1 MSAMNVLL
9 ENLHSPLAR
18 LLLQFIVIILAT
30 RAVGSLFA
38 RFGQPPVIGEIT
50 AGILLG
56 PSLFG
61 WLWPGAS
68 DFIFPK
74 ESLGLLQLISQIG
87 VCVFMFVVGLELDP
101 AHLRQKARA
110 AVVISNVGIIVPF
123 LLGVSV
129 SLLLHPA
136 FAAPGTTYTTFALF
150 MGTAMSITA
159 FPVLVRILKD
169 RGMVKTPLGSLAI
182 ACAAVDDASAWAM
195 LAVIVAIARAT
206 GLATTVFNLGLIV
219 VFVAVMLFF
228 VRPRLPRWLG
238 VDGAGTP
245 PGRGVMATALMFMT
259 VSALLTEVMG
269 IHALFGAFLAG
280 VVMPQSKGFREGLTL
295 QLENFS
301 SVFLLPLFFA
311 FSGLRTHLG
320 LLNDST
326 SWLVCA
332 GIIAIAMMGKL
343 GGSMLAARFMGMSWN
358 QSFMLGALMNTRG
371 LVELIALNIGY
382 DLGILP
388 PRIFTMMVLMAL
400 ATTFMT
406 GPLLNLAGGRKRA
419 YFGSE
424 PIRLL

>member
-1 MSAMNVLL
+1 M
-9 ENLHSPLAR
+9 
-18 LLLQFIVIILAT
+18 LLQFVAIILAT
-30 RAVGSLFA
+30 RLLGSLFT
-38 RFGQPPVIGEIT
+38 RFGQPAVIGEIT

-56 PSLFG
+56 PSLLG

-68 DFIFPK
+68 AFVFPK
-74 ESLGLLQLISQIG
+74 ESLGVLQLISQIG

-101 AHLRQKARA
+101 AHLRQKART

-123 LLGVSV
+123 ALGAAA
-129 SLLLHPA
+129 SLLLYPA
-136 FAAPGTTYTTFALF
+136 FAAPGTALLTFALF

-159 FPVLVRILKD
+159 FPVLVCILKD
-169 RGMVKTPLGSLAI
+169 RGMAQTPLGSLAI

-195 LAVIVAIARAT
+195 LAVVVAIARAT
-206 GLATTVFNLGLIV
+206 GLASTIFNLGLV
-219 VFVAVMLFF
+219 VLFVAVMLLF

-238 VDGAGTP
+238 VDGTSAP
-245 PGRGVMATALMFMT
+245 PGRDVMAAALIFMT
-259 VSALLTEVMG
+259 VSALLTEIMG

-280 VVMPQSKGFREGLTL
+280 VIMPQSKVFRDGLTL

-320 LLNDST
+320 LLNDLT

-343 GGSMLAARFMGMSWN
+343 GGCMVAARFLGMNWN
-358 QSFMLGALMNTRG
+358 ESFTLGALMNTRG

-388 PRIFTMMVLMAL
+388 PQIFTMMVLMAL
-400 ATTFMT
+400 GTTFMT
-406 GPLLNLAGGRKRA
+406 GPLLSFAGGNKRA
-419 YFGSE
+419 CPGSE
-424 PIRLL
+424 PARSL

>member
-1 MSAMNVLL
+1 MNILL
-9 ENLHSPLAR
+9 ENFNSPLAR
-18 LLLQFIVIILAT
+18 LLFQFIVIILAT
-30 RAVGSLFA
+30 RLVGSLFT

-74 ESLGLLQLISQIG
+74 ESLGVLQLISQIG
-87 VCVFMFVVGLELDP
+87 VCVFMFVVGLELDL
-101 AHLRQKARA
+101 AHLRLKARA

-123 LLGVSV
+123 LLGAAV
-129 SLLLHPA
+129 SLLLHRA
-136 FAAPGTTYTTFALF
+136 FAAPGTPFTTFALF

-169 RGMVKTPLGSLAI
+169 RDMVKTPLGSLAI
-182 ACAAVDDASAWAM
+182 ACAAVGDASAWAM
-195 LAVIVAIARAT
+195 LALVVAIARAT
-206 GLATTVFNLGLIV
+206 GLATVVFNLGWIV
-219 VFVAVMLFF
+219 VFVGVMLFV
-228 VRPRLPRWLG
+228 VRPQLPRWLG
-238 VDGAGTP
+238 VDGAEAA
-245 PGRGVMATALMFMT
+245 PGRSVMASALIFMT
-259 VSALLTEVMG
+259 VSALLTEIMG

-280 VVMPQSKGFREGLTL
+280 VIMPQSKAFRDGLTL

-301 SVFLLPLFFA
+301 GVFLMPLFFA
-311 FSGLRTHLG
+311 FSGLRTHVG
-320 LLNDST
+320 LMNDLT

-332 GIIAIAMMGKL
+332 GLIAVAMAGKL
-343 GGSMLAARFMGMSWN
+343 GGSMLAAKFMGMSWN
-358 QSFMLGALMNTRG
+358 ESFALGALMNARG

-388 PRIFTMMVLMAL
+388 PQIFTMMVLMAL

-406 GPLLNLAGGRKRA
+406 GPLLHLAGGSKRTNA
-419 YFGSE
+419 SGGSIGL
-424 PIRLL
+424 P

>member
-1 MSAMNVLL
+1 VNILL
-9 ENLHSPLAR
+9 ENFHSPLAR

-30 RAVGSLFA
+30 RLVGSLFT
-38 RFGQPPVIGEIT
+38 RFGQPAVIGEIT

-56 PSLFG
+56 PSLLG

-68 DFIFPK
+68 AFVFPK
-74 ESLGLLQLISQIG
+74 ESLGVLQLISQIG

-101 AHLRQKARA
+101 AHLRQQART
-110 AVVISNVGIIVPF
+110 AVVISNVGILVPLALGAAASF
-123 LLGVSV
+123 LLY
-129 SLLLHPA
+129 PA
-136 FAAPGTTYTTFALF
+136 YGAPGTAFPTFALF

-169 RGMVKTPLGSLAI
+169 RGLAQTPLGSLAI

-195 LAVIVAIARAT
+195 LAVVVAIAHAT
-206 GLATTVFNLGLIV
+206 GLATTVFNLGLV
-219 VFVAVMLFF
+219 AVFVAVMLWV

-238 VDGAGTP
+238 VEETDAA
-245 PGRGVMATALMFMT
+245 PGRDVMATALIFMT
-259 VSALLTEVMG
+259 VSALLTEITG

-280 VVMPQSKGFREGLTL
+280 VVMPQSKSFRDGLTL

-320 LLNDST
+320 LLNDFT

-332 GIIAIAMMGKL
+332 GIIAIAMVGKL
-343 GGSMLAARFMGMSWN
+343 GGSMLAARFMGMTWN
-358 QSFMLGALMNTRG
+358 ESFTLGALMNTRG

-406 GPLLNLAGGRKRA
+406 GPLLHLAGGSKHA
-419 YFGSE
+419 CSAMD
-424 PIRLL
+424 PSDSCKL